1 MNVPRYLFWF
11 SFGMAFNY
19 LLIILLF
26 IVQSQQQL
34 TGTRPTLNTDK
45 LSVQFEGDDQ
55 FGFDNCQL
63 CFKYWLTADSS
74 NDTGSQQLFRFEYN
88 SLNELDADGN
98 PCCGADLSNSCNTGT
113 GCNFHLLPS
122 IPTVFSV
129 NQSANTVLFE
139 QASFDRLLSPC
150 VPGSDP
156 DFCATLAARND
167 ISSIFDLEFIAENG
181 ILVRPAQSLKATLTI
196 SDWTFDSHSTGL
208 RVALYTIP
216 SQEDVTYTLN
226 PGSISTSSPPK
237 EVTQPFNSITIKA
250 GKRVSVI
257 NFSNVAIVDGNSFG
271 QNVTIR
277 GPFAHPSN
285 RYARLW
291 YIDLP
296 KFSKSLEYYSIAS
309 IEIDENAI
317 SAANYLLF
325 SSLLIVQFL
334 SFFLL
339 ILP

>member
-1 MNVPRYLFWF
+1 MV
-11 SFGMAFNY
+11 FNS
-19 LLIILLF
+19 LLWIFLLF

-63 CFKYWLTADSS
+63 CFKYWLTVDSS
-74 NDTGSQQLFRFEYN
+74 NDTVSQQLFRFEYV

-98 PCCGADLSNSCNTGT
+98 DCCGADLSNTCNVGI
-113 GCNFHLLPS
+113 GCNYHLLPS

-129 NQSANTVLFE
+129 NQSESAILFE
-139 QASFDRLLSPC
+139 QASFDRLLSTC

-156 DFCATLAARND
+156 DFCATLAGRND
-167 ISSIFDLEFIAENG
+167 ISSIFDLEEIAVNG
-181 ILVRPAQSLKATLTI
+181 IIERPAQSLKATLTI
-196 SDWTFDSHSTGL
+196 SDWTFDSHSTGI
-208 RVALYTIP
+208 RIRIYTIP
-216 SQEDVTYTLN
+216 TQEDVTYTLN
-226 PGSISTSSPPK
+226 PGSISTNSPPK
-237 EVTQPFNSITIKA
+237 ESTQPFNSITINA

-257 NFSNVAIVDGNSFG
+257 NFSTVAIVDGNSFG
-271 QNVTIR
+271 QNVTLR

-285 RYARLW
+285 RYARQW

-296 KFSKSLEYYSIAS
+296 KFSKTLEYSTIAS
-309 IEIDENAI
+309 IEISENGDI

-339 ILP
+339 I